1 MLPSAPYATGEV
13 KVKEFQDR
21 EMKDGGDGGFQI
33 LGCNQVTRRHRER
46 GSWRIEMPCI
56 LGS

>member
-21 EMKDGGDGGFQI
+21 EMKDGGDDGFQI
-33 LGCNQVTRRHRER
+33 LGCNQVTRRHRE
-46 GSWRIEMPCI
+46 
-56 LGS
+56 